1 MTEGEGRFE
10 HDVPM
15 QWVIGGIVVLL
26 VPMTLLYGWYTG
38 GLGGAFMAAVAM
50 TITGFVLSA
59 VAGYL
64 VGVIGSSSS
73 PTSGLALSSLI
84 VAATL
89 LVGIG
94 VTGSGGVM
102 AVLAVTATVCCATS
116 LAGSV
121 IQDLK
126 VGHLLG
132 GTPWSME
139 VAYLISTVATA
150 FILVVPIAMLHRAD
164 ILQGG
169 AGIGGENLPAPQ
181 AGLMAMLSQG
191 IVGGEMAWPLVL
203 MGMALAVG
211 LIMMGCES
219 PMIVA
224 VGMYLDLATVSAIFV
239 GGVIR
244 WIGDRIMAR
253 RGLAATEIEQR
264 VNVGTLLASG
274 MIAGEA
280 LMAIMLAIAVN
291 VGLQLPGLA
300 GSGLLALP
308 VFALVAVIMIV
319 VPLRPMK
326 MAGATGGGGGPVEG
340 R

>member
-1 MTEGEGRFE
+1 
-10 HDVPM
+10 
-15 QWVIGGIVVLL
+15 
-26 VPMTLLYGWYTG
+26 
-38 GLGGAFMAAVAM
+38 MAAVAM
-50 TITGFVLSA
+50 TLTGFVLSA

-89 LVGIG
+89 LVAIG
-94 VTGSGGVM
+94 VTGPGGVM

-132 GTPWSME
+132 GTPWTME
-139 VAYLISTVATA
+139 MAYLVATVSTA
-150 FILVVPIAMLHRAD
+150 FVLVAPIAMLHKAD
-164 ILQGG
+164 IALGG

-181 AGLMAMLSQG
+181 AGLMAMISQG

-203 MGMALAVG
+203 MGVALAAG

-224 VGMYLDLATVSAIFV
+224 VGMYLDLATVSAIFA
-239 GGVIR
+239 GGIIR
-244 WIGDRIMAR
+244 FIGDRMMAR
-253 RGLAATEIEQR
+253 RGLAAPEIERR
-264 VNVGTLLASG
+264 VNLGTLLASG

-280 LMAIMLAIAVN
+280 LMAILLAIAVN
-291 VGLQLPGLA
+291 AGVTLPGFE
-300 GSGLLALP
+300 GSGILALP
-308 VFALVAVIMIV
+308 VFALVAALLIALPV
-319 VPLRPMK
+319 RSRAGGGTGA
-326 MAGATGGGGGPVEG
+326 AGAPPS
-340 R
+340 

>member
-1 MTEGEGRFE
+1 MKKASGMAAGKGRYE

-15 QWVIGGIVVLL
+15 GWVVGGIVALL
-26 VPMTLLYGWYTG
+26 LPMTALFWWYTKG
-38 GLGGAFMAAVAM
+38 IGGAFMAAIAM
-50 TITGFVLSA
+50 TLTGFVLSA

-89 LVGIG
+89 LVAIG
-94 VTGSGGVM
+94 VRGSGGVM

-121 IQDLK
+121 IQDFK

-132 GTPWSME
+132 ATPWTMQ
-139 VAYLISTVATA
+139 VAYLIATIVTA
-150 FILVVPIAMLHRAD
+150 FVLVLPFAMLHNAD
-164 ILQGG
+164 ILKGG
-169 AGIGGENLPAPQ
+169 TGIGGENLPAPQ
-181 AGLMAMLSQG
+181 AGLMAMLAQG

-203 MGMALAVG
+203 MGVALAVG

-244 WIGDRIMAR
+244 WIGDAWMAR
-253 RGLAATEIEQR
+253 RGMDGPEIERR
-264 VNVGTLLASG
+264 VNIGTLLASG
-274 MIAGEA
+274 LIAGEA
-280 LMAIMLAIAVN
+280 LMAILLAVLVN
-291 VGLQLPGLA
+291 IGVSLPAFA

-308 VFALVAVIMIV
+308 VFAIVGLLLVMI
-319 VPLRPMK
+319 
-326 MAGATGGGGGPVEG
+326 PVRAPDASRAAIES
-340 R
+340 